1 MLEFFHHIM
10 GSPCI
15 GNWKKK
21 LSILIIMI
29 KKKLNVKGS
38 NWKTKNKKK
47 SFEFLPF
54 LCNSVPGVCK
64 KKSAQYLSSVQIKS
78 LL

>member
-1 MLEFFHHIM
+1 
-10 GSPCI
+10 
-15 GNWKKK
+15 
-21 LSILIIMI
+21 MI